1 MFNIVI
7 TSRKITKIVK
17 IVQEST
23 SVADAVKKLFSS
35 DSDIQTLLTSANTIG
50 SQFVRQK
57 YTATRV
63 TLGTTALMMSVVG
76 LSKALKDNE
85 FTLEDVAASAAVVG
99 GLLSRIP
106 LPVTQGVGRWF
117 NLVALAPVFLQLA
130 DGFVDRLK
138 LAFNRLYLRASRLF
152 PHQDPLALD
161 LDGDAIKTGAG
172 WVDAGKGLP
181 ILASN
186 GVCRQFIKPLT
197 LIAITQ
203 KLSEGSGGAAVGN
216 LRTGRDPDR
225 SILFPVLFAVLALFG
240 LSSCDLSNQP
250 KLPKPRFKTPINL
263 SHKGVVADF
272 DIRVTWH
279 RIYLFDIR
287 FEYPEEDQAER
298 ERVRKLVGRYGRD
311 KDNNLIEPGIL
322 TPVKLTIF
330 KKQKQGELM
339 IYQKSIKDPETYA
352 GGSGSFAKN
361 IGRCDLKRG
370 EYRFVLESLAQPQEY
385 ASIPTNFI
393 VTFNG
398 ILEAR
403 LIFINADRSKTCPQ

>member
-1 MFNIVI
+1 MVI

-35 DSDIQTLLTSANTIG
+35 DSDIQTLITSANTIG

-63 TLGTTALMMSVVG
+63 ALGTTGLMMSVVG
-76 LSKALKDNE
+76 LSKALKDKE

-130 DGFVDRLK
+130 DGFADRLK

-186 GVCRQFIKPLT
+186 GVCRQFIP
-197 LIAITQ
+197 
-203 KLSEGSGGAAVGN
+203 
-216 LRTGRDPDR
+216 
-225 SILFPVLFAVLALFG
+225 PVA
-240 LSSCDLSNQP
+240 
-250 KLPKPRFKTPINL
+250 
-263 SHKGVVADF
+263 
-272 DIRVTWH
+272 
-279 RIYLFDIR
+279 
-287 FEYPEEDQAER
+287 
-298 ERVRKLVGRYGRD
+298 
-311 KDNNLIEPGIL
+311 
-322 TPVKLTIF
+322 
-330 KKQKQGELM
+330 
-339 IYQKSIKDPETYA
+339 
-352 GGSGSFAKN
+352 
-361 IGRCDLKRG
+361 
-370 EYRFVLESLAQPQEY
+370 
-385 ASIPTNFI
+385 
-393 VTFNG
+393 
-398 ILEAR
+398 
-403 LIFINADRSKTCPQ
+403 

>member
-1 MFNIVI
+1 MVI

-35 DSDIQTLLTSANTIG
+35 DSDIQTLITSANTIG

-63 TLGTTALMMSVVG
+63 ALGTTGLMMSVVG
-76 LSKALKDNE
+76 LSKALKDKE

-130 DGFVDRLK
+130 DGFADRLK

-216 LRTGRDPDR
+216 LRTGRDPGR

-240 LSSCDLSNQP
+240 LTSCDLSNQP

-298 ERVRKLVGRYGRD
+298 ERVRKLVGGYGRD

-339 IYQKSIKDPETYA
+339 IYQKIIKDPETYA
-352 GGSGSFAKN
+352 GGSGSFAKH

-370 EYRFVLESLAQPQEY
+370 KYRFVLESLAQPQEY

-393 VTFNG
+393 VTFSG

-403 LIFINADRSKTCPQ
+403 LIFINVDRSKSCPQ